1 VTFLSTKFVIC
12 SDEIFPSNTPKVEF
26 YLSQKLTFWKN
37 RGTIQK
43 KKKLLII
50 YKFCNFLKK
59 NISSS
64 FIDFCCSDDKTLQKM
79 ILCPFL
85 ARRIPTACVCV
96 VIFKHF
102 VCSCRRGDTGKYATA
117 YIGIGSTFL
126 KE

>member
-1 VTFLSTKFVIC
+1 VTFLSTEFAVC
-12 SDEIFPSNTPKVEF
+12 FDEISNSNTPKVEF

-37 RGTIQK
+37 RGTIRK

-79 ILCPFL
+79 ALIADIMPFFGSSHSYSL
-85 ARRIPTACVCV
+85 CVCRH
-96 VIFKHF
+96 I
-102 VCSCRRGDTGKYATA
+102 
-117 YIGIGSTFL
+117 
-126 KE
+126 

>member
-79 ILCPFL
+79 ALIADIMPFFGSSHSYSL
-85 ARRIPTACVCV
+85 CVCRH
-96 VIFKHF
+96 I
-102 VCSCRRGDTGKYATA
+102 
-117 YIGIGSTFL
+117 
-126 KE
+126 